1 MVQAVSVK
9 TTYSVGEFKL
19 PRQKKTGDSKAKA
32 EGTRP
37 ILVGGASIAAE
48 IFNWQDLRAGSSMM
62 GPAIVASETLTCL
75 IPPNWQMATDEYGNG
90 RLSRRQR
97 K

>member
-1 MVQAVSVK
+1 
-9 TTYSVGEFKL
+9 
-19 PRQKKTGDSKAKA
+19 
-32 EGTRP
+32 
-37 ILVGGASIAAE
+37 
-48 IFNWQDLRAGSSMM
+48 MM

-75 IPPNWQMATDEYGNG
+75 IPPNWQMAMDEYGNG